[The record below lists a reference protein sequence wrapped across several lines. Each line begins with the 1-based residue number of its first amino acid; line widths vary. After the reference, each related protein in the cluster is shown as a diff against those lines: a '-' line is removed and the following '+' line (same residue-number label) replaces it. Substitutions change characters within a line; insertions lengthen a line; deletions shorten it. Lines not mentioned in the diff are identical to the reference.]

1 MLHELWVESDMEQ
14 TFCLA
19 GPEGDAA
26 RALLAPG
33 ARCIWKIEAVS
44 YFDAMSKYYE
54 FMDWGEYTTDF
65 PELDKQ
71 PYSSQ
76 TN

>member
-1 MLHELWVESDMEQ
+1 MNHELWVDPDGFD

-26 RALLAPG
+26 RALLPNG
-33 ARCIWKIEAVS
+33 SVLEWTVEAANN
-44 YFDAMSKYYE
+44 FDAMCLYYSYR
-54 FMDWGEYTTDF
+54 GHGQYTTDH

-71 PYSSQ
+71 PYPVK
-76 TN
+76 